1 MKDFGMILIYSI
13 ALFIAVKFFW
23 KWATGGFNN
32 IAVWEWV
39 NRGFSFVIGLSVA
52 LIVVVLVIKLV
63 SGEG

>member
-1 MKDFGMILIYSI
+1 MKDFGTIFIYSI

-23 KWATGGFNN
+23 KWATGRFNN

-39 NRGFSFVIGLSVA
+39 NRGFSFGIGVSVA
-52 LIVVVLVIKLV
+52 LIVVVLVIMLV

>member
-1 MKDFGMILIYSI
+1 MKDFGTIFIYSI

-32 IAVWEWV
+32 IAVREWV
-39 NRGFSFVIGLSVA
+39 NRGFSFGIGLSVA